1 MTTLYKRIHTRSP
14 EETLLWGERLGKML
28 EGRECIILG
37 GSLGSG
43 KTVFVKGLAKGL
55 GVKEYEYVSSA
66 SFVILKVYQGRVPLY
81 HFDLYRLKDFQE
93 LEGIGWDEYVGKGV
107 VVMEWGDRFE
117 ASIPFD
123 IKILIKFSRGEEE
136 RIMEWYFREEID
148 FKNFKIFI
156 ST

>member
-1 MTTLYKRIHTRSP
+1 MTTLHRRIHTRSP
-14 EETLLWGERLGKML
+14 EETLLWGERLGKTL
-28 EGRECIILG
+28 KGRECIILG

-66 SFVILKVYQGRVPLY
+66 SFVLLKVYQGRVPLY

-117 ASIPFD
+117 TSIPFD
-123 IKILIKFSRGEEE
+123 IKILIKFAPGEKE
-136 RIMEWYFREEID
+136 RIMEWYFRKEIN
-148 FKNFKIFI
+148 FKNFP
-156 ST
+156 SP